1 MRIGEKVYLARR
13 VNDLNAEIGVYEK
26 PIEIITRCNY
36 FTVMPASSRGGLAFM
51 KFGERIYDTWTAYA
65 NALFFGDKIKEGDV
79 MWVDGHS
86 PVEEIEQEY
95 GYGSSANAV
104 CTSAVPT
111 NTTISII
118 LVSNQEQ
125 IER

>member
-1 MRIGEKVYLARR
+1 
-13 VNDLNAEIGVYEK
+13 
-26 PIEIITRCNY
+26 
-36 FTVMPASSRGGLAFM
+36 M

-65 NALFFGDKIKEGDV
+65 NALFFGGKIKEGDV

-86 PVEEIEQEY
+86 PVEEIEKEY

-104 CTSAVPT
+104 CTSAVTT

-125 IER
+125 IEK